1 MKWSYIHTQKLKGQQ
16 IKIGTYIGHRH
27 TQLSVDGFLRW
38 EMYCEASATRKFT
51 DIDTYRW
58 TDPKCISCMKIALM
72 FVKRIK
78 GTKIYMDKYYSTF
91 YLSWISINKGSSWW
105 LSLWNNVFRSASTQ
119 EIIPTHFLMN
129 IPQIHILQQ
138 NEPWYLST

>member
-1 MKWSYIHTQKLKGQQ
+1 MIIYTFFFLKGPK
-16 IKIGTYIGHRH
+16 IKIATYICHRH
-27 TQLSVDGFLRW
+27 TQLPDDGF
-38 EMYCEASATRKFT
+38 CVG
-51 DIDTYRW
+51 
-58 TDPKCISCMKIALM
+58 KCIVRRALPGNLRISTLTGERTQNAYLAWN
-72 FVKRIK
+72 VKRIK
-78 GTKIYMDKYYSTF
+78 GTKIYMDKNYSTF